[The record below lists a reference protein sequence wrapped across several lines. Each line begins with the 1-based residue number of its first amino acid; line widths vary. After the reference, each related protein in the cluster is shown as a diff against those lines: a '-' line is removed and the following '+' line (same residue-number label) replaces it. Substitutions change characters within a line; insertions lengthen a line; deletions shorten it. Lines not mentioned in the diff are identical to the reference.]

1 MRSEAQTAA
10 LGGGATWRTVTLV
23 VMGLLGAA
31 VLVALIVT
39 LGNANRQRDR
49 ALELQAHSYDVMI
62 LARTLSGTIARSEAS
77 LGRYV
82 ISGDKQLGQLYFDEW
97 LLAGTQIDR
106 LDQITNDNAEQQPRI
121 DRLRAAYDARGREL
135 SLTALNTSYGKNGQA
150 LARYY
155 QARRAPTLIEINTTL
170 DTLIAGE
177 RALLDQRT
185 AAAMRSVERSSWV
198 AGVLA
203 VFGVLIVLG
212 AILLG
217 WFTIRAVGER
227 ATALADAELER
238 ERADELTAAVAT
250 ATAELR
256 VQEAKLRQIQK
267 MEAVGQLTGGI
278 AHDFNNMLAVVLGGL
293 ELARRSVAADPMT
306 ARRHIDSATEGAN
319 RAAALTR
326 RLLAFSREDSLKP
339 EPIDCAAL
347 VAGMSDLL
355 DRTLG
360 DAITLVARDEAAG
373 CCVRADRVQLE
384 NAVLNLAVNARDA
397 MNGRGT
403 LTIVTGAATLAADQ
417 VGKCA
422 AGEYVTIMVAD
433 DGCGMTPDVADRVF
447 EPFFT
452 TKDVGKGTGLG
463 LSQIFALVQQLQG
476 EIGIVSAPGEGT
488 AVTLYLPRTADVVT
502 VPLPVTVAVPAPMPG
517 PVHVPAPAPA
527 APEPAAML
535 EILVVEDDPRVLT
548 ATIGALEEIGH
559 RAIPCDDPL
568 AAPALLAANPAIGL
582 IISDVLM
589 PRQTG
594 PEMIAALSPLYPHI
608 AVLFVTGFAG
618 EVNVAQFGG
627 HDVLRKPFTL
637 NGLERAVATAMAAD
651 RTTSTATAQRDPI
664 AAE

>member
-1 MRSEAQTAA
+1 M
-10 LGGGATWRTVTLV
+10 LV
-23 VMGLLGAA
+23 VMGLLGTA

-39 LGNANRQRDR
+39 LGHANRQRDR

-106 LDQITNDNAEQQPRI
+106 LDRITNDNPGQQPRV
-121 DRLRAAYDARGREL
+121 DRLRAAYDSRGREL
-135 SLTALNTSYGKNGQA
+135 SLTALNTSFGKNGQA
-150 LARYY
+150 FARYY
-155 QARRAPTLIEINTTL
+155 QARKSPTLAEINTTL

-177 RALLDQRT
+177 RALLDERT
-185 AAAMRSVERSSWV
+185 AAAMKSVERSSWI
-198 AGVLA
+198 ARVLA
-203 VFGVLIVLG
+203 IFGVLIVLG
-212 AILLG
+212 AIVLG

-238 ERADELTAAVAT
+238 ERADELTTAVAA

-293 ELARRSVAADPMT
+293 ELARRNLGNDPKSV
-306 ARRHIDSATEGAN
+306 RRHIDSATEGAN

-326 RLLAFSREDSLKP
+326 RLLAFSREDALKA
-339 EPIDCAAL
+339 ETIDAAAL

-360 DAITLVARDEAAG
+360 DAITVIVRDDAAG
-373 CCVRADRVQLE
+373 GCVRADRVQLE

-403 LTIVTGAATLAADQ
+403 LTVATGTTTLAAEQ
-417 VGKCA
+417 VGRCA
-422 AGEYVTIMVAD
+422 AGDYVTIMVGD
-433 DGCGMTPDVADRVF
+433 DGCGMAPDVAERVF

-452 TKDVGKGTGLG
+452 TKEVGKGTGLG

-488 AVTLYLPRTADVVT
+488 TVTLYFPRAAGLVAR
-502 VPLPVTVAVPAPMPG
+502 PL
-517 PVHVPAPAPA
+517 PA
-527 APEPAAML
+527 APVAVVEAIAPPMPETL
-535 EILVVEDDPRVLT
+535 QILVVEDDPRVLA
-548 ATIGALEEIGH
+548 ATTGALEEIGH
-559 RAIPCDDPL
+559 HPIACDDPL
-568 AAPALLAANPAIGL
+568 AAPALLAANPEIGL

-594 PEMIAALSPLYPHI
+594 PEMIAALSPLYPHV

-627 HDVLRKPFTL
+627 HEVLRKPFTL
-637 NGLERAVATAMAAD
+637 NGLERAVVTAMAAE
-651 RTTSTATAQRDPI
+651 RRKTNHPI

>member
-10 LGGGATWRTVTLV
+10 LGGGATWRIIMLV

-31 VLVALIVT
+31 VLIALIVT

-106 LDQITNDNAEQQPRI
+106 LDRITNDNPEQQPRV
-121 DRLRAAYDARGREL
+121 DQLRTAYDSRGREL

-150 LARYY
+150 FARYY
-155 QARRAPTLIEINTTL
+155 QARKSPTLAQINTTL

-177 RALLDQRT
+177 RALLDDRT
-185 AAAMRSVERSSWV
+185 ATAMGSVERSSWV

-203 VFGVLIVLG
+203 IFGVLIVLG
-212 AILLG
+212 ALLLG

-238 ERADELTAAVAT
+238 ERADELTTAVAA

-293 ELARRSVAADPMT
+293 ELARRNLASDPTSV
-306 ARRHIDSATEGAN
+306 RRHIDSATEGAN

-326 RLLAFSREDSLKP
+326 RLLAFSREDSLKA
-339 EPIDCAAL
+339 ETIDAAAL

-360 DAITLVARDEAAG
+360 DAITIIVRDDAAG
-373 CCVRADRVQLE
+373 GCVRADRVQLE

-397 MNGRGT
+397 MNGRGS
-403 LTIVTGAATLAADQ
+403 LTVATGVMTLAAEQ
-417 VGKCA
+417 VGRCV
-422 AGEYVTIMVAD
+422 AGDYVTITVGD
-433 DGCGMTPDVADRVF
+433 DGCGMAPDIAERVF

-452 TKDVGKGTGLG
+452 TKEVGKGTGLG
-463 LSQIFALVQQLQG
+463 LSQIFALVQQLHG
-476 EIGIVSAPGEGT
+476 EVGIVSAPGEGT
-488 AVTLYLPRTADVVT
+488 TVTLYLPRAAEQIVLPLPT
-502 VPLPVTVAVPAPMPG
+502 VPIASVAPIAPIAPAMPVT
-517 PVHVPAPAPA
+517 
-527 APEPAAML
+527 L
-535 EILVVEDDPRVLT
+535 QILVVEDDPRVLA
-548 ATIGALEEIGH
+548 ATTGALEEIGH
-559 RAIPCDDPL
+559 HPIACDDPL

-594 PEMIAALSPLYPHI
+594 PEMIAALSPLYPHV

-627 HDVLRKPFTL
+627 HEVLRKPFTL
-637 NGLERAVATAMAAD
+637 NGLERAVLTAMAAE
-651 RTTSTATAQRDPI
+651 RRETNHPI

>member
-1 MRSEAQTAA
+1 MRDEVETAA
-10 LGGGATWRTVTLV
+10 QQGGATWRVIMLV
-23 VMGLLGAA
+23 MMALLGVA

-121 DRLRAAYDARGREL
+121 DQLRAAYDARGREL

-155 QARRAPTLIEINTTL
+155 QARKSPTLAQITTTL
-170 DTLIAGE
+170 DTLIARE
-177 RALLDQRT
+177 RALLDDRT
-185 AAAMRSVERSSWV
+185 AAAMGSVEQSSWV

-203 VFGVLIVLG
+203 VFGVLIVVG
-212 AILLG
+212 AIILG

-238 ERADELTAAVAT
+238 ERADELTAAVAA

-256 VQEAKLRQIQK
+256 VQEAKLHQIQK

-293 ELARRSVAADPMT
+293 ELARRCLTLDPLA

-326 RLLAFSREDSLKP
+326 RLLAFSREDSLKH
-339 EPIDCAAL
+339 ETIDAAKL
-347 VAGMSDLL
+347 VEGMSDLL

-373 CCVRADRVQLE
+373 GCIRGDCVQLE

-397 MNGRGT
+397 MDGRGT
-403 LTIVTGAATLAADQ
+403 LTIVTGTVTLAAEQ
-417 VGKCA
+417 VGHCA
-422 AGEYVTIMVAD
+422 GGDYVTIMVAD
-433 DGCGMTPDVADRVF
+433 DGCGMTPDIAERVF

-463 LSQIFALVQQLQG
+463 LSQIFALARQLQG
-476 EIGIVSAPGEGT
+476 EVGIVSAPGEGT
-488 AVTLYLPRTADVVT
+488 AVTLYLPRVIDE
-502 VPLPVTVAVPAPMPG
+502 PVASA
-517 PVHVPAPAPA
+517 APAGIALVEPGAPTPA
-527 APEPAAML
+527 EAL
-535 EILVVEDDPRVLT
+535 QILVVEDDPRVLA
-548 ATIGALEEIGH
+548 ATTGALEELGH
-559 RAIPCDDPL
+559 AAIACDDPL

-608 AVLFVTGFAG
+608 AVMFVTGFAG

-627 HDVLRKPFTL
+627 REVLRKPFTL
-637 NGLERAVATAMAAD
+637 NGLERAIASAMAND
-651 RTTSTATAQRDPI
+651 RSANERI

>member
-1 MRSEAQTAA
+1 MRSEARTATS
-10 LGGGATWRTVTLV
+10 GDGTTWRIVMLV
-23 VMGLLGAA
+23 AMGLLGAA

-106 LDQITNDNAEQQPRI
+106 LDQVTNDNAEQQPRI

-155 QARRAPTLIEINTTL
+155 QGRKAPTLTEINTTL
-170 DTLIAGE
+170 DTLIARE
-177 RALLDQRT
+177 RALLDDRT
-185 AAAMRSVERSSWV
+185 AAAMGSVERSSWI

-212 AILLG
+212 ALMLG
-217 WFTIRAVGER
+217 WLTIRAVGDR
-227 ATALADAELER
+227 AVAQADAELER

-293 ELARRSVAADPMT
+293 ELARRCVAVDPVT

-326 RLLAFSREDSLKP
+326 RLLAFSREESLKT
-339 EPIDCAAL
+339 ETIDAAAL
-347 VAGMSDLL
+347 VCGMSDLL

-360 DAITLVARDEAAG
+360 DAITVIVRDDAVGG
-373 CCVRADRVQLE
+373 CIRADRVQLE

-403 LTIVTGAATLAADQ
+403 LTVSTGTTTLLAEQ
-417 VGKCA
+417 VGRCA
-422 AGEYVTIMVAD
+422 AGDYVTIRVDD
-433 DGCGMTPDVADRVF
+433 DGCGMAPDIAERVF

-452 TKDVGKGTGLG
+452 TKEVGKGTGLG

-476 EIGIVSAPGEGT
+476 EVGIVSAPGEGT
-488 AVTLYLPRTADVVT
+488 AVTLYFPRAAALPA
-502 VPLPVTVAVPAPMPG
+502 VPLSTALVATAE
-517 PVHVPAPAPA
+517 PA
-527 APEPAAML
+527 APTTPDL
-535 EILVVEDDPRVLT
+535 LHILVVEDDPRVLA
-548 ATIGALEEIGH
+548 ATTGALEEIGH
-559 RAIPCDDPL
+559 HPIACDDPL
-568 AAPALLAANPAIGL
+568 AAPALLAENPSIGL

-594 PEMIAALSPLYPHI
+594 PEMIAALAPLYPHV

-627 HDVLRKPFTL
+627 HEVLRKPFTL
-637 NGLERAVATAMAAD
+637 MALERAVMTALATDRPMARD
-651 RTTSTATAQRDPI
+651 RI

>member
-1 MRSEAQTAA
+1 VTQDEVETAA
-10 LGGGATWRTVTLV
+10 QGGGARWRIAMLV

-39 LGNANRQRDR
+39 LGHANRQRDR

-106 LDQITNDNAEQQPRI
+106 LDQITNDNPEQQPRV

-135 SLTALNTSYGKNGQA
+135 SLTALNTRYGKNGQA

-155 QARRAPTLIEINTTL
+155 QGRKAPTLIEINTTL
-170 DTLIAGE
+170 DTLIARE
-177 RALLDQRT
+177 RALLDDRT
-185 AAAMRSVERSSWV
+185 AAALGSVERSSWV

-203 VFGVLIVLG
+203 IFGVLIVLG

-217 WFTIRAVGER
+217 WFTIRAVGDR

-238 ERADELTAAVAT
+238 ERADELTTAVAA

-293 ELARRSVAADPMT
+293 ELARRNLGSDDPASV
-306 ARRHIDSATEGAN
+306 RRHIDSATEGAN

-326 RLLAFSREDSLKP
+326 RLLAFSREDSLKA
-339 EPIDCAAL
+339 ETIDAAAL

-360 DAITLVARDEAAG
+360 DAITVIVRDDAAG
-373 CCVRADRVQLE
+373 GCVRADRVQLE

-403 LTIVTGAATLAADQ
+403 LTVATGTTTLAAEQ
-417 VGKCA
+417 VGRCA
-422 AGEYVTIMVAD
+422 AGDYVTIMVGD
-433 DGCGMTPDVADRVF
+433 DGCGMAPDVAERVF

-452 TKDVGKGTGLG
+452 TKEVGKGTGLG
-463 LSQIFALVQQLQG
+463 LSQIFALVQQLHG
-476 EIGIVSAPGEGT
+476 EVGIVSAPGEGT
-488 AVTLYLPRTADVVT
+488 IVTLYFPRAAELVATPPPT
-502 VPLPVTVAVPAPMPG
+502 VPIAMVEPIAPTMP
-517 PVHVPAPAPA
+517 
-527 APEPAAML
+527 ETL
-535 EILVVEDDPRVLT
+535 QILVVEDDPRVLA
-548 ATIGALEEIGH
+548 ATTGALEEIGH
-559 RAIPCDDPL
+559 HPIACDDPL
-568 AAPALLAANPAIGL
+568 AAPALLAANPGVGL

-594 PEMIAALSPLYPHI
+594 PEMIAALSPLYPHV

-627 HDVLRKPFTL
+627 HEVLRKPFTL
-637 NGLERAVATAMAAD
+637 NGLERAVMTAMATE
-651 RTTSTATAQRDPI
+651 RRETSHPI

>member
-10 LGGGATWRTVTLV
+10 LGGGATWRTIMLV

-31 VLVALIVT
+31 VLVAMIVT
-39 LGNANRQRDR
+39 LGSANRQRDQ
-49 ALELQAHSYDVMI
+49 ALDLQAHSYDVMI

-97 LLAGTQIDR
+97 VLAGSQIDR
-106 LDQITNDNAEQQPRI
+106 LDRITGDNPEQQTRI

-135 SLTALNTSYGKNGQA
+135 SLTALNTSYGKNSQA

-155 QARRAPTLIEINTTL
+155 QARKAPTLIEINATL
-170 DTLIAGE
+170 DTLIARE
-177 RALLDQRT
+177 RALLDERT
-185 AAAMRSVERSSWV
+185 ASAMGSVDRSSRV

-203 VFGVLIVLG
+203 VFGVLLVLG

-238 ERADELTAAVAT
+238 ERAAELTAAVAA

-293 ELARRSVAADPMT
+293 ELARRSIGADHAD
-306 ARRHIDSATEGAN
+306 ARRHIDNATEGAN

-339 EPIDCAAL
+339 ESIDAAAL

-360 DAITLVARDEAAG
+360 DAITLIARAETPG
-373 CCVRADRVQLE
+373 GCVRADRVQLE

-403 LTIVTGAATLAADQ
+403 LTIATGTATLAAGQ
-417 VGKCA
+417 VGQCA
-422 AGEYVTIMVAD
+422 AGAYVTISVVD
-433 DGCGMTPDVADRVF
+433 DGCGMTPDIAERVF

-463 LSQIFALVQQLQG
+463 LSQIFALVQQLEG
-476 EIGIVSAPGEGT
+476 EVAIASTPGEGT
-488 AVTLYLPRTADVVT
+488 AVTLYLPRTADAVAVA
-502 VPLPVTVAVPAPMPG
+502 VPLPASVL
-517 PVHVPAPAPA
+517 PVSTNVAPA
-527 APEPAAML
+527 APAAAML
-535 EILVVEDDPRVLT
+535 DILVVEDDPRVLT

-559 RAIPCDDPL
+559 RAIACDDPL
-568 AAPALLAANPAIGL
+568 AAPALLAANPTIGL

-637 NGLERAVATAMAAD
+637 NGLERAVIAALAAE
-651 RTTSTATAQRDPI
+651 RAPSPAQHERI

>member
-1 MRSEAQTAA
+1 
-10 LGGGATWRTVTLV
+10 
-23 VMGLLGAA
+23 MGLLGAA

-39 LGNANRQRDR
+39 LGEANRQRDR
-49 ALELQAHSYDVMI
+49 ALAAQAHSYDVMI

-82 ISGDKQLGQLYFDEW
+82 ISGKAEQELGQLYYDQW
-97 LLAGTQIDR
+97 RLAGTQLNKLEGLTR
-106 LDQITNDNAEQQPRI
+106 ETGEQSARVA
-121 DRLRAAYDARGREL
+121 RLREAYQQRGEEL
-135 SLTALNTSYGKNGQA
+135 SLTALSTTYGKNAQA

-155 QARRAPTLIEINTTL
+155 KARQSPTLAAIDRTL
-170 DTLIAGE
+170 DEIIEGE
-177 RALLDQRT
+177 RALLDART
-185 AAAMRSVERSSWV
+185 ADAMRTVDRSSRI

-203 VFGVLIVLG
+203 VFGGLIVIG
-212 AILLG
+212 AVVLG
-217 WFTIRAVGER
+217 WLTVRAIGER
-227 ATALADAELER
+227 ALARADADAAR
-238 ERADELTAAVAT
+238 ERAEALANAVRQAT
-250 ATAELR
+250 DELR
-256 VQEAKLRQIQK
+256 VQEAKLRQAQK
-267 MEAVGQLTGGI
+267 MDAVGQLTGGI

-293 ELARRSVAADPMT
+293 ELARRSLVGDPDAAARHLDNAAD
-306 ARRHIDSATEGAN
+306 GAN

-339 EPIDCAAL
+339 ETIEAAAL

-360 DAITLVARDEAAG
+360 DAITLVTRDEAAE

-403 LTIVTGAATLAADQ
+403 LTIVTGAATLAPEQ
-417 VGKCA
+417 VGRCA
-422 AGEYVTIMVAD
+422 AGDYVTIMVAD

-476 EIGIVSAPGEGT
+476 EVGIVSAPGEGT
-488 AVTLYLPRTADVVT
+488 AVTLYLPRIIDIVSASALL
-502 VPLPVTVAVPAPMPG
+502 LPTEIAPAVP
-517 PVHVPAPAPA
+517 VPP
-527 APEPAAML
+527 AML
-535 EILVVEDDPRVLT
+535 DILVVEDDPRVLT

-568 AAPALLAANPAIGL
+568 AAPALLAANPTIGL

-651 RTTSTATAQRDPI
+651 RRASTATNHRDPI

>member
-1 MRSEAQTAA
+1 MRSEARTAA
-10 LGGGATWRTVTLV
+10 QGGGARWRIAMLV

-39 LGNANRQRDR
+39 LGHANRQRDR

-106 LDQITNDNAEQQPRI
+106 LDRITNDNPAQQPRV
-121 DRLRAAYDARGREL
+121 DRLRAAYDSRGREL

-155 QARRAPTLIEINTTL
+155 QARKSPTLAEINTTL
-170 DTLIAGE
+170 DTLITGE
-177 RALLDQRT
+177 RALLEDRT
-185 AAAMRSVERSSWV
+185 AAAMGSVERSSWV

-203 VFGVLIVLG
+203 IFGVLIVLG
-212 AILLG
+212 AIVLG

-238 ERADELTAAVAT
+238 ERADELTTAVAA

-256 VQEAKLRQIQK
+256 VQETKLRQIQK

-293 ELARRSVAADPMT
+293 ELARRNLASDPTSV
-306 ARRHIDSATEGAN
+306 RRHIDSATEGAN

-326 RLLAFSREDSLKP
+326 RLLAFSREDSLKA
-339 EPIDCAAL
+339 ETIDAAAL

-360 DAITLVARDEAAG
+360 DAITVIVRDDAAG
-373 CCVRADRVQLE
+373 GCVRADRVQLE

-403 LTIVTGAATLAADQ
+403 LTVATGTTTLAADQ
-417 VGKCA
+417 VGRCA
-422 AGEYVTIMVAD
+422 AGDYVTIMVGD
-433 DGCGMTPDVADRVF
+433 DGCGMAPDIAERVF

-452 TKDVGKGTGLG
+452 TKEVGKGTGLG
-463 LSQIFALVQQLQG
+463 LSQIFALVQQLRG
-476 EIGIVSAPGEGT
+476 EVGIVSAPGEGT
-488 AVTLYLPRTADVVT
+488 IVTLYFPRAAEPVAI
-502 VPLPVTVAVPAPMPG
+502 PLPTASIAVVEPIAPTMP
-517 PVHVPAPAPA
+517 
-527 APEPAAML
+527 ETL
-535 EILVVEDDPRVLT
+535 QILVVEDDPRVLA
-548 ATIGALEEIGH
+548 ATTGALEEIGH
-559 RAIPCDDPL
+559 HPIACDDPL
-568 AAPALLAANPAIGL
+568 AAPALLAAHPGIGL

-594 PEMIAALSPLYPHI
+594 PEMIAALSPLYPHV

-627 HDVLRKPFTL
+627 HEVLRKPFTL
-637 NGLERAVATAMAAD
+637 TGLERAVMTAMAAD
-651 RTTSTATAQRDPI
+651 RRTAADQI

>member
-1 MRSEAQTAA
+1 M
-10 LGGGATWRTVTLV
+10 LIVI
-23 VMGLLGAA
+23 GLLGAA
-31 VLVALIVT
+31 VLVALILT

-49 ALELQAHSYDVMI
+49 ALDLQSHSYDVMI

-106 LDQITNDNAEQQPRI
+106 LEKLTYDNSRQRPEIAQ
-121 DRLRAAYDARGREL
+121 LRTAYELRGREL
-135 SLTALNTSYGKNGQA
+135 SLTALSTNYGKNSQA
-150 LARYY
+150 FARYY
-155 QARRAPTLIEINTTL
+155 QARKAPTLIDINAAL
-170 DTLIAGE
+170 DTLITRE
-177 RALLDQRT
+177 RALLDDRT
-185 AAAMRSVERSSWV
+185 AIAMGSVERSSRI

-212 AILLG
+212 AIILG

-227 ATALADAELER
+227 AVAQADAEIER
-238 ERADELTAAVAT
+238 ERADELTAAIAA

-256 VQEAKLRQIQK
+256 IQEAKLRQVQK

-293 ELARRSVAADPMT
+293 ELARRGLTGDP
-306 ARRHIDSATEGAN
+306 AGVRRHIDSATEGAN

-326 RLLAFSREDSLKP
+326 RLLAFSREDALKP
-339 EPIDCAAL
+339 QTIAVGAL

-360 DAITLVARDEAAG
+360 GAITLISRTDGDGDGAAANG
-373 CCVRADRVQLE
+373 CVRADRVQLE

-403 LTIVTGAATLAADQ
+403 LTITTGTATLAEHE
-417 VGKCA
+417 VGQCA
-422 AGEYVTIMVAD
+422 AGQYVTVAVAD
-433 DGCGMTPDVADRVF
+433 DGCGMTPDVAERVF

-452 TKDVGKGTGLG
+452 TKEVGKGTGLG
-463 LSQIFALVQQLQG
+463 LSQIFALVRQLHG
-476 EIGIVSAPGEGT
+476 EVAIVSAPGEGT
-488 AVTLYLPRTADVVT
+488 TVTLYLPYIAAAPAT
-502 VPLPVTVAVPAPMPG
+502 VPVIAAPAIRPLAATAPPAPP
-517 PVHVPAPAPA
+517 PTPSP
-527 APEPAAML
+527 L
-535 EILVVEDDPRVLT
+535 RILVVEDDPRVLV
-548 ATIGALEEIGH
+548 ATTGALEELGH
-559 RAIPCDDPL
+559 DAIPCDDPF
-568 AAPALLAANPAIGL
+568 AAPDLLAANDDIDL

-594 PEMIAALSPLYPHI
+594 PEMIAALSPDFPHI
-608 AVLFVTGFAG
+608 AILFVTGFAG

-627 HDVLRKPFTL
+627 HEILRKPFTL

-651 RTTSTATAQRDPI
+651 RPLLTRRV